1 MCPPVRS
8 VCVRRGGSCPHSNV
22 VARALPRPPP
32 QADNS
37 LPPKLLPWLSDCN
50 YSYGGDIVS
59 AVRGPGC
66 LVWRRL
72 GKCVCERRG
81 AILTGGSQLV
91 HHCVT
96 TTTPPAVVIRS
107 AAHLTSL
114 PAVVTISIARAG
126 RCLLLGRHKHH
137 ASIWSTS
144 YAPPACGGGG
154 VVTVAAAAAWRGVGA
169 HVAGGRAGGPAGGGV
184 AAG

>member
-8 VCVRRGGSCPHSNV
+8 VCVRCGGSCPHSNI

-59 AVRGPGC
+59 AVRGPGV
-66 LVWRRL
+66 LSLAAARRV
-72 GKCVCERRG
+72 CVRATR

-144 YAPPACGGGG
+144 YAPPACGGGS
-154 VVTVAAAAAWRGVGA
+154 VVTVRQRRRGV
-169 HVAGGRAGGPAGGGV
+169 VCELT
-184 AAG
+184 